1 MRLVGHGVFATKC
14 SRSAF
19 FQKKILQGK
28 IDKLM
33 VLHGATEPDPDRT
46 QIGCIGLKNDPYA
59 LFWCI
64 KLVITGAGR

>member
-1 MRLVGHGVFATKC
+1 MFL
-14 SRSAF
+14 
-19 FQKKILQGK
+19 GK
-28 IDKLM
+28 IHKLM

-46 QIGCIGLKNDPYA
+46 QIGCIGLKKDPYA